1 MSVSTSLTR
10 LHQVFELAM
19 RIGEVMISNG
29 AAAADVTATMLRVT
43 ASSGIRNVSVQ
54 TTLTEVSVSYYPDTQ
69 SAPFTRISTAGGYT
83 YDFTKLDRV
92 DEITTKYVKGEMD
105 LHEALL
111 AVDRVRSMKRYY
123 GPIVTTLA
131 WVLMGGACA
140 MFFGA
145 GILVTAFAAFAAG
158 VLWQVYILFDK
169 LRLPVFYAQIAGGF
183 IVVLISLVVNWL
195 DPTANSSLVVVACL
209 VMVLA
214 GSTSVGAMQDAITG
228 WYVTA
233 AGRVLET
240 FMLTVGAVIGIRGG
254 MLIAEWVGADISIT
268 STIPATLISTLLVAI
283 AGALIGLGFAV
294 GFQVPPRL
302 LHWVTLLPGFTATA
316 SFLIEVA
323 GLERAWA
330 TGITA
335 FFTGVFAV
343 AISQHA
349 KAYVNILIA
358 PAIITMVPG
367 SVIYRGLLGLSD
379 GSNTG
384 AGYLLLACEIAI
396 AISAGVILGELVAS
410 RAVTLLASGRVRV
423 PAISQPFSTNRR
435 RRMVTFRRRRKPGAL
450 TTAIPVVH
458 LDPGELDPTID
469 LEAGPEWREDVDN
482 LQPEVRESG
491 FEIVEMDP
499 EDVEMPAIRSDESAD
514 EDMSSVRHL

>member
-283 AGALIGLGFAV
+283 AGAFIGLGFAV

-302 LHWVTLLPGFTATA
+302 LHWVTLLPGFTATT

-396 AISAGVILGELVAS
+396 AISAG
-410 RAVTLLASGRVRV
+410 TLLASGRVRV

>member
-1 MSVSTSLTR
+1 M
-10 LHQVFELAM
+10 
-19 RIGEVMISNG
+19 
-29 AAAADVTATMLRVT
+29 
-43 ASSGIRNVSVQ
+43 
-54 TTLTEVSVSYYPDTQ
+54 
-69 SAPFTRISTAGGYT
+69 
-83 YDFTKLDRV
+83 
-92 DEITTKYVKGEMD
+92 
-105 LHEALL
+105 
-111 AVDRVRSMKRYY
+111 
-123 GPIVTTLA
+123 
-131 WVLMGGACA
+131 
-140 MFFGA
+140 
-145 GILVTAFAAFAAG
+145 
-158 VLWQVYILFDK
+158 
-169 LRLPVFYAQIAGGF
+169 
-183 IVVLISLVVNWL
+183 VLISLVVNWL

-233 AGRVLET
+233 AGRLLET

-283 AGALIGLGFAV
+283 AGAFIGLGFAV

-302 LHWVTLLPGFTATA
+302 LHWVTLLPGFTTTT

-482 LQPEVRESG
+482 LQPEARESG

-499 EDVEMPAIRSDESAD
+499 EDVGMPAIRSDESAD
-514 EDMSSVRHL
+514 EDVRSVEHL

>member
-29 AAAADVTATMLRVT
+29 AAAADVTAPMLRVT

-158 VLWQVYILFDK
+158 VLWQVYIL
-169 LRLPVFYAQIAGGF
+169 
-183 IVVLISLVVNWL
+183 VVNWL

-233 AGRVLET
+233 AGRLLET

-283 AGALIGLGFAV
+283 AGAFIGLGFAV

-302 LHWVTLLPGFTATA
+302 LHWVTLLPGFTTTT

-482 LQPEVRESG
+482 LQPEARESG

-499 EDVEMPAIRSDESAD
+499 QDVGMPAIRSDESAD
-514 EDMSSVRHL
+514 EDVRSVEHL